1 MVNNALVR
9 SEYNTKLRNKWLIK
23 TLLYRLVCVFG
34 VHSFAVHSFAVF
46 ITQSQS
52 LRICAQFLHTF
63 DCDFYYF

>member
-9 SEYNTKLRNKWLIK
+9 SEYNTKLPNKWLIK

-34 VHSFAVHSFAVF
+34 VHSFAVF
-46 ITQSQS
+46 ITQS